1 MGGNG
6 RQKKKK
12 AKLCLSV
19 CDKVVNCVN
28 ALFISEKT
36 GFFYAYFS
44 NNGCLKVLLM
54 FSGTYL
60 AQTSSSVQ
68 VISITIIVTAKTNII
83 TFLGTESMT
92 SSAFLWKGY
101 LALHRYWPAK
111 TEFSEFYRLLLFAF
125 L

>member
-1 MGGNG
+1 M
-6 RQKKKK
+6 
-12 AKLCLSV
+12 
-19 CDKVVNCVN
+19 
-28 ALFISEKT
+28 
-36 GFFYAYFS
+36 
-44 NNGCLKVLLM
+44 
-54 FSGTYL
+54 YL

-83 TFLGTESMT
+83 TSLGTESMM

-111 TEFSEFYRLLLFAF
+111 TEFSECYRLLLFAF